1 MSNKFIRAADDA
13 RRLLQ
18 GFKAVQEVADAFELA
33 GTVMQA
39 QAEAQTALDALKPQ
53 LEAARAELTNVKSAA
68 KAEHVKS
75 LKALGESK
83 SQADLVIKAAQDK
96 ADDLLSA
103 ARLTL
108 AHAKTEADEIQA
120 AAAEALELSR
130 KARDAVAEEIV
141 ALQAKLD
148 ELKATAARLLGS

>member
-39 QAEAQTALDALKPQ
+39 QAEAQAALDAFRPQ
-53 LEAARAELTNVKSAA
+53 LEAAKAELANVKSAA
-68 KAEHVKS
+68 KAEHAKS

-83 SQADLVIKAAQDK
+83 SQADLVLKAAQDK

-141 ALQAKLD
+141 ALQGKLD
-148 ELKATAARLLGS
+148 ELRSAAAKLLGS